1 MATAPSLYLNLAT
14 GTSSR
19 FNSAD
24 TQQANTIAAFSATD
38 AVSLFDNLTTGD
50 ITIGGAQTADGH
62 ITIGTAASDVTI
74 LGDLTVNGV
83 ETVVTSETVNGSL
96 TVEGATTLGA
106 PADYSDAVTLNG
118 YVTGPSNVIQIG
130 TTGANDHTITTAA
143 TGANLTVTAA
153 ASRALTLT
161 SPIAA
166 TWSTT
171 DGALTLSG
179 AGGITNT
186 STGGTYTVNAA
197 GQTVDINGATVTI
210 DGSTAVNVGDGAV
223 YTDGTNV
230 VVNQASFTNTNYALE
245 VKALDTITDTECILL
260 TSNEGTPRSAGIE
273 VGDGAPAHTVAA
285 GTLYIRSASGTSG
298 SLYIATDNAGTW
310 AQVGTGAGNDL
321 QAAYALGSTI
331 DILVGVGNL
340 EFQANTADFVVN
352 DGTNAFLAT
361 DQANAQLELGSAT
374 NTVGFIGKVDTDVTF
389 ETSTAARTIT
399 GDGTNGLTV
408 TSGAATALT
417 LTSPVTATWSTTAG
431 DLSISAAAV
440 LDLNGGSTVTM
451 DSATTT
457 AITGG
462 TGVTLQSTA
471 NNVEVTSAAVLDLN
485 GGSTVTMDSATTT
498 TITGGTGV
506 TIASTAN
513 DIDISAA
520 AELDLDGGS
529 SVTMNS
535 VTTTAIASTTTA
547 SLTGGTG
554 LTLQSTANDVDISA
568 AAELDLDSGTTL
580 VATGATGVTISS
592 TANNVEVTS
601 AAVLDLNGGSTV
613 TMDSATTTT
622 ITGGT
627 GVTIA
632 STANDVDILAAGALD
647 LDATAGNVTIDAAA
661 TYDIVLTVAENA
673 GSDISF
679 TAHSQTLT
687 LNSDTYKS
695 FVGTNYLV
703 DDTSIVEALI
713 DLDTAVAAND
723 AVISLPA
730 GEAVGVIAAGDAVYV
745 NTSGQVVR
753 CDASAL
759 ASSRFVGFAK
769 DASVAVTT
777 PMDIYVSGE
786 VVVSTTLAG
795 GNFVNGEYCF
805 LSNATP
811 GRLLADNDLSG
822 LGVGD
827 VIMRVG
833 VVSSTAN
840 DKIVL
845 LPGSPYTL

>member
-1 MATAPSLYLNLAT
+1 MAYTAPALYLNLAT

-19 FNSAD
+19 FNSTD

-171 DGALTLSG
+171 AGALTLTSAAAATWSTAAGALTLSG

-321 QAAYALGSTI
+321 QAAYVLGSTI
-331 DILVGVGNL
+331 DILVGEGNL
-340 EFQANTADFVVN
+340 EFQANTADFVVS

-471 NNVEVTSAAVLDLN
+471 NNV
-485 GGSTVTMDSATTT
+485 
-498 TITGGTGV
+498 
-506 TIASTAN
+506 
-513 DIDISAA
+513 
-520 AELDLDGGS
+520 
-529 SVTMNS
+529 
-535 VTTTAIASTTTA
+535 
-547 SLTGGTG
+547 
-554 LTLQSTANDVDISA
+554 
-568 AAELDLDSGTTL
+568 
-580 VATGATGVTISS
+580 
-592 TANNVEVTS
+592 
-601 AAVLDLNGGSTV
+601 
-613 TMDSATTTT
+613 
-622 ITGGT
+622 
-627 GVTIA
+627 
-632 STANDVDILAAGALD
+632 DILAAGALD

-661 TYDIVLTVAENA
+661 TYDILLTVADNA

-679 TAHSQTLT
+679 TAHAQTLT

-695 FVGTNYLV
+695 FAATNYLV
-703 DDTSIVEALI
+703 GDTSIVEALI
-713 DLDTAVAAND
+713 DLDAAVAAND

-811 GRLLADNDLSG
+811 GRLLADNDLIG
-822 LGVGD
+822 LTAGD

>member
-462 TGVTLQSTA
+462 TGVT
-471 NNVEVTSAAVLDLN
+471 
-485 GGSTVTMDSATTT
+485 
-498 TITGGTGV
+498 
-506 TIASTAN
+506 IASTAN

>member
-1 MATAPSLYLNLAT
+1 MAYTAPALYLNLAT

-19 FNSAD
+19 FNSTD

-38 AVSLFDNLTTGD
+38 TVSLFDNLTTGD

-143 TGANLTVTAA
+143 TGANLTITAA

-171 DGALTLSG
+171 AGALTLTSAAAATWSTAAGALTLSG

-321 QAAYALGSTI
+321 QAAYVLGSTI
-331 DILVGVGNL
+331 DILVGEGNL
-340 EFQANTADFVVN
+340 EFQANTADFVVS

-471 NNVEVTSAAVLDLN
+471 NNV
-485 GGSTVTMDSATTT
+485 
-498 TITGGTGV
+498 
-506 TIASTAN
+506 
-513 DIDISAA
+513 
-520 AELDLDGGS
+520 
-529 SVTMNS
+529 
-535 VTTTAIASTTTA
+535 
-547 SLTGGTG
+547 
-554 LTLQSTANDVDISA
+554 
-568 AAELDLDSGTTL
+568 
-580 VATGATGVTISS
+580 
-592 TANNVEVTS
+592 
-601 AAVLDLNGGSTV
+601 
-613 TMDSATTTT
+613 
-622 ITGGT
+622 
-627 GVTIA
+627 
-632 STANDVDILAAGALD
+632 DILAAGALD

-661 TYDIVLTVAENA
+661 TYDILLTVADNA

-679 TAHSQTLT
+679 TAHAQTLT

-695 FVGTNYLV
+695 FAATNYLV
-703 DDTSIVEALI
+703 GDTSIVEALI
-713 DLDTAVAAND
+713 DLDAAVAAND

-811 GRLLADNDLSG
+811 GRLLADNDLIG
-822 LGVGD
+822 LTAGD